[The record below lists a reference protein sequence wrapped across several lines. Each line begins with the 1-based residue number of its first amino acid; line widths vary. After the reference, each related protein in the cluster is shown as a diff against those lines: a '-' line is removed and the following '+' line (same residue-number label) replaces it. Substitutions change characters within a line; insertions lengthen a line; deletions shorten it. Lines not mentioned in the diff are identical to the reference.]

1 MKKINWDLEIE
12 ILKKYVFED
21 KLSYKEIGRI
31 YNCSDTNIKRVM
43 IRRGIELPIKSKNH
57 GKEPHNKNTNKD
69 YFCLNCGTLLR
80 NTKNRKHK
88 YCSNKCQQE
97 YEYKMWVEKYKKDNS
112 IAKTTKWGQIPT
124 NLKHYIFE
132 KYEYKCC
139 LCDWSKKNPFTN
151 TLPLEI
157 DHINGNSNDNSEEN
171 LRLLCPNCH
180 SLTSTYRGANR
191 GNGRNITWHI
201 KE

>member
-1 MKKINWDLEIE
+1 
-12 ILKKYVFED
+12 
-21 KLSYKEIGRI
+21 
-31 YNCSDTNIKRVM
+31 
-43 IRRGIELPIKSKNH
+43 
-57 GKEPHNKNTNKD
+57 
-69 YFCLNCGTLLR
+69 
-80 NTKNRKHK
+80 
-88 YCSNKCQQE
+88 
-97 YEYKMWVEKYKKDNS
+97 MWVEKYKKDNS
-112 IAKTTKWGQIPT
+112 IAKNTKWGQIPT
-124 NLKHYIFE
+124 NLKHYIFK

-191 GNGRNITWHI
+191 GNGRKITWHI